1 MANHND
7 TLVLVTGASGFLGL
21 HTVLGLLKEGYRVRG
36 TVRSEKKAEPLREA
50 LATHT
55 EGTDRLEFAIA
66 DLASDDGWAEAVAGC
81 RYVIHVAS
89 PIPKGIPRHEDD
101 LIIPARDG
109 ALRVLR
115 AAVEAGVKRV
125 VMTSSLAAVVY
136 GHVRD
141 GSCTHDENTWSV
153 VDGLNPY
160 EKSKTIAERAAW
172 DFVADKELE
181 LVVINPGLILGPLL
195 TAESPT
201 SAEAVRKFMAK
212 EFPGVP
218 RLGYAT
224 VDVRDVAAAHI
235 AAMTS
240 PEAAGERFCC
250 ANEHTWMEEIVE
262 VINRNFADRG
272 YKAATRRLPNFVVKG
287 VALFDKVTRQV
298 VPELDQRQDV
308 DTSKIRNVLGWKSR
322 GLEEMVVDMGESLI
336 AHDLV

>member
-1 MANHND
+1 MNKSA
-7 TLVLVTGASGFLGL
+7 TLVLVTGASGFVGL

-36 TVRSEKKAEPLREA
+36 TVRSEKKAEPLCEA
-50 LATHT
+50 LAPHT
-55 EGTDRLEFAIA
+55 DGIERLEFAVA
-66 DLASDDGWAEAVAGC
+66 DLASDAGWAEAVADC
-81 RYVIHVAS
+81 RYIMHVAS

-101 LIIPARDG
+101 LIIPAREG

-115 AAVEAGVKRV
+115 TAVEAGVERV
-125 VMTSSLAAVVY
+125 VMTSSLAAVVN

-141 GSCTHDENTWSV
+141 GSRTYDENTWAV
-153 VDGLNPY
+153 VDDLSPY
-160 EKSKTIAERAAW
+160 EKSKTLAERAAW
-172 DFVADKELE
+172 DFVADKKLE

-195 TAESPT
+195 TADSPT

-235 AAMTS
+235 AAMTC
-240 PEAAGERFCC
+240 PDAAGERFCC

-262 VINRNFADRG
+262 VLNRNFTDRG

-298 VPELDQRQDV
+298 VAELDQRQDI
-308 DTSKIRNVLGWKSR
+308 DTSKIRSVLGWKSR

-336 AHDLV
+336 AHGLV